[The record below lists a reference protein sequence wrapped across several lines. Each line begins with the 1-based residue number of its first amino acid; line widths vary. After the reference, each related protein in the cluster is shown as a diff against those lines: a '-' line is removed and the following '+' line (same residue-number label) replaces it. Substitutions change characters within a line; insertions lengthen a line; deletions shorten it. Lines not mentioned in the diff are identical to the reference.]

1 MDNFAENVLI
11 KNRNEFL
18 YLVISSIL
26 IFLFSVPAYG
36 KKTNQCIYEDP
47 FDIASGGANLTRA
60 TQTGILFANP
70 AQLPYGGKFFRW
82 LGMRTTF
89 IVGKDSVDFAR
100 DMLANQK
107 SSDGENQEAEN
118 QGGEFVDR
126 LLKTPVHFGSSTA
139 VSFLTNNGGLSAFYR
154 IEPDIQAKKYSETGT
169 PAVVL
174 QGEAYGGAIA
184 SFAGRT
190 PWRSLSL
197 GLSAKYLY
205 AAEPYLSV
213 QIADQ
218 EAIESLSSGGG
229 EAETL
234 NKIQTGTGFDAGL
247 LYFLQA
253 SNIDFRLALKAD
265 DVGNTKFSGDGNPK
279 EFKQT
284 FHGGLGLTF
293 HNQVDA
299 FHLSFDYRDV
309 LGAYDE
315 KNFKK
320 LYMGAK
326 LMIRTYVGIGVGLYQ
341 GAPSYGIELDLF
353 IMRISGTLYTRELS
367 TSPGVDPRPIYLL
380 SMTTGFDF

>member
-1 MDNFAENVLI
+1 MSNFEENLLI
-11 KNRNEFL
+11 KDRNTLL
-18 YLVISSIL
+18 YYIFGGIL
-26 IFLFSVPAYG
+26 IFSFANLAYG
-36 KKTNQCIYEDP
+36 NKTNQCIYEDP
-47 FDIASGGANLTRA
+47 FDVASGGANLTRA

-82 LGMRTTF
+82 LGLRTTF

-100 DMLANQK
+100 EMIAADKK
-107 SSDGENQEAEN
+107 SSTESESGANE
-118 QGGEFVDR
+118 GGEFVDR

-154 IEPDIQAKKYSETGT
+154 VEPDIQAKKYSETGT

-184 SFAGRT
+184 SIAGRT
-190 PWRSLSL
+190 PWRNLSL

-205 AAEPYLSV
+205 AAEPYVSI

-218 EAIESLSSGGG
+218 QAIESLSSGGG

-234 NKIQTGTGFDAGL
+234 KEIQTGTGFDAGL
-247 LYFLQA
+247 LYFVQ
-253 SNIDFRLALKAD
+253 SSSVDFRLALKAD

-299 FHLSFDYRDV
+299 LHLSFDYRDV
-309 LGAYDE
+309 LGAYEE

-326 LMIRTYVGIGVGLYQ
+326 LMIRTYVGVGVGYYQ

-353 IMRISGTLYTRELS
+353 IMRISGTLYT
-367 TSPGVDPRPIYLL
+367 
-380 SMTTGFDF
+380 